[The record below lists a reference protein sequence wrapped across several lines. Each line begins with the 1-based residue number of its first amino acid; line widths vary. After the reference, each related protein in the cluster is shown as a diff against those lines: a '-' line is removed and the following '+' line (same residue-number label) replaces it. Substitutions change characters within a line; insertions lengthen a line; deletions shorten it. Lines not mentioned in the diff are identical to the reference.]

1 MKNVQ
6 KEQHQVVINALNVVK
21 DARAAY
27 KTTKT
32 IAQDALI
39 HSFRIK
45 TAATLNVQKA
55 QFKRAKHA
63 LIVQKDAQDAKN
75 QTQIFVKA
83 AYQGTSKLA
92 QNANHHVE
100 MVKQNVLMTQ
110 ANVKTAELAAKY
122 AIQMM

>member
-1 MKNVQ
+1 M
-6 KEQHQVVINALNVVK
+6 VINALNVVK

-27 KTTKT
+27 QTTKT
-32 IAQDALI
+32 IAQNALI

-63 LIVQKDAQDAKN
+63 LIVQKDAKNVKN

-83 AYQGTSKLA
+83 AYQDTRKMTT
-92 QNANHHVE
+92 NANHHVE

-110 ANVKTAELAAKY
+110 ANAKTAELAAKY